1 MKVLYNE
8 EGVCC
13 TEIGLLSFMH
23 TLPLP
28 KLDIIGARL
37 ELNGLIFSGD
47 IPVDIYLVTFWLLL
61 LSNVSELNMS
71 EKKLKKIFNLYCL

>member
-13 TEIGLLSFMH
+13 TEIGLLNFMH

-47 IPVDIYLVTFWLLL
+47 IPVDIYLVTF
-61 LSNVSELNMS
+61 
-71 EKKLKKIFNLYCL
+71 